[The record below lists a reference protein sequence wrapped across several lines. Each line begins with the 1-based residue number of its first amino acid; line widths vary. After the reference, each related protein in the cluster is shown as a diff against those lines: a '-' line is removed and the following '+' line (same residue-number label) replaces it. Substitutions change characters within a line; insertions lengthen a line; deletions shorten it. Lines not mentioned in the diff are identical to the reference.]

1 MLMNGSFSRFSPCVY
16 LKSHIRGQAKNRS
29 KFQFSSFSFASSFFF
44 FSSLSLSLCFL
55 VKKVPRQK
63 KFISTQRGENEMKRM
78 LKQLLNNSLSSISL
92 TSSRFSEVVLLVGG
106 FCRTRTATPTTVAAR
121 GVSSAFTTR
130 SSSRDDGKKSIATS
144 STASSF
150 SSLDGNDDE
159 TANTASGAS
168 KKKNKYPSKFDSN
181 EKVNKDFTP
190 NRYQTQEENEL
201 KTKQMREVKRK
212 EYLEK
217 IVKSENNRDFQS
229 SDHAN
234 AIGGDGTVTKYYEN
248 VDIREVSSTQNQ
260 YEILLDGKPLK
271 SPKRAQ
277 FVLPNKLLASAI
289 ATEWATQED
298 DLIRPFTMPLMQL
311 SSTALDHM
319 SDYATFDF
327 HVKKLLEFFDAD
339 QAVVAHPSGSELRE
353 IQLKTLKKVHD
364 WARREFGEQL
374 NLSSDSIFAQPQPEE
389 VKLLM
394 EKRLRSLSPW
404 EMTCTFAAAAAAKS
418 LLIGLALNRN
428 IIDPEEALKCARV
441 EEDYQIERHGFV
453 EGGHDI
459 DISDLRV
466 RLTAPHALNLI
477 LKAKM
482 GTM

>member
-1 MLMNGSFSRFSPCVY
+1 MKAMMKMGKAPPRFATTTTTTRAFGFV
-16 LKSHIRGQAKNRS
+16 A
-29 KFQFSSFSFASSFFF
+29 ASS
-44 FSSLSLSLCFL
+44 SSLSADATGGGGGGGGGGA
-55 VKKVPRQK
+55 KTR
-63 KFISTQRGENEMKRM
+63 KR
-78 LKQLLNNSLSSISL
+78 
-92 TSSRFSEVVLLVGG
+92 
-106 FCRTRTATPTTVAAR
+106 
-121 GVSSAFTTR
+121 
-130 SSSRDDGKKSIATS
+130 
-144 STASSF
+144 
-150 SSLDGNDDE
+150 
-159 TANTASGAS
+159 
-168 KKKNKYPSKFDSN
+168 YPSKFDSN
-181 EKVNKDFTP
+181 AKANPDFTP
-190 NRYQTQEENEL
+190 DRYQTREENEL
-201 KTKQMREVKRK
+201 KTKTMKELKRN

-217 IVKSENNRDFQS
+217 IEKSQNKRDFQS
-229 SDHAN
+229 SDHSN
-234 AIGGDGTVTKYYEN
+234 AIAGDGTVAKYYEN
-248 VDIREVSSTQNQ
+248 VDIREVGGGGGGASNASSSNQ

-277 FVLPNKLLASAI
+277 FILPNKLLACAI

-339 QAVVAHPSGSELRE
+339 QAVVAHPNGSELRE

-364 WARREFGEQL
+364 WARREFGDQL

-428 IIDPEEALKCARV
+428 IIDAEEALKCARV

-477 LKAKM
+477 LKAK
-482 GTM
+482 TTPSS

>member
-1 MLMNGSFSRFSPCVY
+1 
-16 LKSHIRGQAKNRS
+16 
-29 KFQFSSFSFASSFFF
+29 
-44 FSSLSLSLCFL
+44 
-55 VKKVPRQK
+55 
-63 KFISTQRGENEMKRM
+63 MKRM
-78 LKQLLNNSLSSISL
+78 LKQLLINNSKSSISL

-277 FVLPNKLLASAI
+277 FILPNKLLASAI

>member
-1 MLMNGSFSRFSPCVY
+1 V
-16 LKSHIRGQAKNRS
+16 
-29 KFQFSSFSFASSFFF
+29 
-44 FSSLSLSLCFL
+44 
-55 VKKVPRQK
+55 
-63 KFISTQRGENEMKRM
+63 
-78 LKQLLNNSLSSISL
+78 
-92 TSSRFSEVVLLVGG
+92 
-106 FCRTRTATPTTVAAR
+106 TPTVAAR
-121 GVSSAFTTR
+121 VSSAFTR
-130 SSSRDDGKKSIATS
+130 SSSRVGKKIHRDS

-159 TANTASGAS
+159 TANASSAS

-190 NRYQTQEENEL
+190 NRYQTQEENVL

-277 FVLPNKLLASAI
+277 FILPNKLLASAI

-311 SSTALDHM
+311 SSTAL
-319 SDYATFDF
+319 
-327 HVKKLLEFFDAD
+327 
-339 QAVVAHPSGSELRE
+339 GSHE
-353 IQLKTLKKVHD
+353 
-364 WARREFGEQL
+364 
-374 NLSSDSIFAQPQPEE
+374 
-389 VKLLM
+389 
-394 EKRLRSLSPW
+394 RLR
-404 EMTCTFAAAAAAKS
+404 
-418 LLIGLALNRN
+418 
-428 IIDPEEALKCARV
+428 DV
-441 EEDYQIERHGFV
+441 
-453 EGGHDI
+453 
-459 DISDLRV
+459 
-466 RLTAPHALNLI
+466 
-477 LKAKM
+477 
-482 GTM
+482 

>member
-1 MLMNGSFSRFSPCVY
+1 MVVVVVVMVMVVVVRKREEVPVQVRFERKGRSGFHSGSIPNARRKRTENQNDERIETKRILGKDRKESKQTRFSIERS
-16 LKSHIRGQAKNRS
+16 LERHRGRWN
-29 KFQFSSFSFASSFFF
+29 
-44 FSSLSLSLCFL
+44 
-55 VKKVPRQK
+55 
-63 KFISTQRGENEMKRM
+63 
-78 LKQLLNNSLSSISL
+78 
-92 TSSRFSEVVLLVGG
+92 
-106 FCRTRTATPTTVAAR
+106 VA
-121 GVSSAFTTR
+121 
-130 SSSRDDGKKSIATS
+130 
-144 STASSF
+144 
-150 SSLDGNDDE
+150 
-159 TANTASGAS
+159 
-168 KKKNKYPSKFDSN
+168 
-181 EKVNKDFTP
+181 
-190 NRYQTQEENEL
+190 
-201 KTKQMREVKRK
+201 
-212 EYLEK
+212 
-217 IVKSENNRDFQS
+217 
-229 SDHAN
+229 
-234 AIGGDGTVTKYYEN
+234 KYYEN
-248 VDIREVSSTQNQ
+248 VDIREVGGGGALNASSSNQ

-277 FVLPNKLLASAI
+277 FILPNKLLACAI

-339 QAVVAHPSGSELRE
+339 QAVVAHPNGSELRE

-364 WARREFGEQL
+364 WARREFGDQL

-428 IIDPEEALKCARV
+428 IIDAEEALKCARV

-477 LKAKM
+477 LKAK
-482 GTM
+482 TTPSS

>member
-1 MLMNGSFSRFSPCVY
+1 
-16 LKSHIRGQAKNRS
+16 
-29 KFQFSSFSFASSFFF
+29 
-44 FSSLSLSLCFL
+44 
-55 VKKVPRQK
+55 
-63 KFISTQRGENEMKRM
+63 MKRI
-78 LKQLLNNSLSSISL
+78 LN
-92 TSSRFSEVVLLVGG
+92 TVV
-106 FCRTRTATPTTVAAR
+106 TAR
-121 GVSSAFTTR
+121 VSSAFTR
-130 SSSRDDGKKSIATS
+130 SSPSSSSSGFCRGVFFVSSSYSTRDDDDLILRATTQRMMMMMNSKKSIATS
-144 STASSF
+144 TASF
-150 SSLDGNDDE
+150 TSLDDGKR
-159 TANTASGAS
+159 
-168 KKKNKYPSKFDSN
+168 KKKLYPSKFDSN

-277 FVLPNKLLASAI
+277 FILPNKLLASAI

>member
-1 MLMNGSFSRFSPCVY
+1 MTKTTKTIHQDCSADDS
-16 LKSHIRGQAKNRS
+16 
-29 KFQFSSFSFASSFFF
+29 
-44 FSSLSLSLCFL
+44 
-55 VKKVPRQK
+55 
-63 KFISTQRGENEMKRM
+63 E
-78 LKQLLNNSLSSISL
+78 SL
-92 TSSRFSEVVLLVGG
+92 T
-106 FCRTRTATPTTVAAR
+106 
-121 GVSSAFTTR
+121 
-130 SSSRDDGKKSIATS
+130 KSIATS
-144 STASSF
+144 TASS
-150 SSLDGNDDE
+150 DGNDDE
-159 TANTASGAS
+159 TANTSS
-168 KKKNKYPSKFDSN
+168 TTSSKKNKNTKKLYPSKFDSN

-190 NRYQTQEENEL
+190 NRYQTREENEL

-277 FVLPNKLLASAI
+277 FILPNKLLASAI

-339 QAVVAHPSGSELRE
+339 QAV
-353 IQLKTLKKVHD
+353 LKTLKKVHD

-374 NLSSDSIFAQPQPEE
+374 NLSLDSIFAQPQPEE

-482 GTM
+482 GTTM

>member
-1 MLMNGSFSRFSPCVY
+1 MPKEYHHQLFRFIIQYKIQKRLYKQTKFEKKMTKTNAIWSAASSAGAAALLCTFSTAAAAASAAAASSVGR
-16 LKSHIRGQAKNRS
+16 RS
-29 KFQFSSFSFASSFFF
+29 KASSTVLLRRHHHHHHVVHFEKKSAKVAMMMMMMGKTQPNRGFATTTTMKTTTRAF
-44 FSSLSLSLCFL
+44 GFVASSSSSLSADATGGGGGDGDGGGSA
-55 VKKVPRQK
+55 KTR
-63 KFISTQRGENEMKRM
+63 KR
-78 LKQLLNNSLSSISL
+78 
-92 TSSRFSEVVLLVGG
+92 
-106 FCRTRTATPTTVAAR
+106 
-121 GVSSAFTTR
+121 
-130 SSSRDDGKKSIATS
+130 
-144 STASSF
+144 
-150 SSLDGNDDE
+150 
-159 TANTASGAS
+159 
-168 KKKNKYPSKFDSN
+168 YPSKFDSN
-181 EKVNKDFTP
+181 AKANPDFTP
-190 NRYQTQEENEL
+190 DRYQTREENEQ
-201 KTKQMREVKRK
+201 KTKTMKELKRN

-217 IVKSENNRDFQS
+217 IEKSQNKRDFQS
-229 SDHAN
+229 SDHSN
-234 AIGGDGTVTKYYEN
+234 AIAGDGTVAKYYEN
-248 VDIREVSSTQNQ
+248 VDIREVGGGGASNASSSNQ

-277 FVLPNKLLASAI
+277 FILPNKLLACAI

-339 QAVVAHPSGSELRE
+339 QAVVAHPNGSELRE

-364 WARREFGEQL
+364 WARREFGDQL

-428 IIDPEEALKCARV
+428 IIDAEEALKCARV

-477 LKAKM
+477 LKAK
-482 GTM
+482 TTPSS

>member
-1 MLMNGSFSRFSPCVY
+1 MY
-16 LKSHIRGQAKNRS
+16 LKSHLNQKRKVKQTGKKSLS
-29 KFQFSSFSFASSFFF
+29 KFLLFCLLLFFRLFSFF
-44 FSSLSLSLCFL
+44 CFL

-78 LKQLLNNSLSSISL
+78 LKQLLIDNSKSSVSL
-92 TSSRFSEVVLLVGG
+92 TSSRFSEEVVLLVGG

-277 FVLPNKLLASAI
+277 FILPNKLLASAI

>member
-1 MLMNGSFSRFSPCVY
+1 
-16 LKSHIRGQAKNRS
+16 
-29 KFQFSSFSFASSFFF
+29 
-44 FSSLSLSLCFL
+44 
-55 VKKVPRQK
+55 
-63 KFISTQRGENEMKRM
+63 MKRI
-78 LKQLLNNSLSSISL
+78 LSSRNATTTTGAAAAAARYFRRRFVFFRDGFDGFGGGAFAATATANNNNVNNNKNKNAASMKSRKRYFATS
-92 TSSRFSEVVLLVGG
+92 TSSSVDRDKREGDVADSGDG
-106 FCRTRTATPTTVAAR
+106 FTATTTTTPTTR
-121 GVSSAFTTR
+121 
-130 SSSRDDGKKSIATS
+130 KK
-144 STASSF
+144 
-150 SSLDGNDDE
+150 
-159 TANTASGAS
+159 
-168 KKKNKYPSKFDSN
+168 KYPSKFDSN
-181 EKVNKDFTP
+181 EKANKDFTP
-190 NRYQTQEENEL
+190 DRYQTQEENEQ
-201 KTKQMREVKRK
+201 KTKRMRELKRQ

-217 IVKSENNRDFQS
+217 IVKSENKRDFQS

-234 AIGGDGTVTKYYEN
+234 AIGGDGTVAKYYEN
-248 VDIREVSSTQNQ
+248 VDIREVIGSAAGGSESSSTNQ

-277 FVLPNKLLASAI
+277 FILPNKLLACAI

-364 WARREFGEQL
+364 WARREFGDQL

-404 EMTCTFAAAAAAKS
+404 EMTCTFAAAAASKS

-428 IIDPEEALKCARV
+428 IIDPEEALECARV

-477 LKAKM
+477 LKAKT
-482 GTM
+482 GTS

>member
-1 MLMNGSFSRFSPCVY
+1 
-16 LKSHIRGQAKNRS
+16 
-29 KFQFSSFSFASSFFF
+29 
-44 FSSLSLSLCFL
+44 
-55 VKKVPRQK
+55 
-63 KFISTQRGENEMKRM
+63 
-78 LKQLLNNSLSSISL
+78 
-92 TSSRFSEVVLLVGG
+92 
-106 FCRTRTATPTTVAAR
+106 
-121 GVSSAFTTR
+121 
-130 SSSRDDGKKSIATS
+130 
-144 STASSF
+144 
-150 SSLDGNDDE
+150 
-159 TANTASGAS
+159 
-168 KKKNKYPSKFDSN
+168 
-181 EKVNKDFTP
+181 
-190 NRYQTQEENEL
+190 
-201 KTKQMREVKRK
+201 
-212 EYLEK
+212 
-217 IVKSENNRDFQS
+217 
-229 SDHAN
+229 
-234 AIGGDGTVTKYYEN
+234 
-248 VDIREVSSTQNQ
+248 
-260 YEILLDGKPLK
+260 
-271 SPKRAQ
+271 
-277 FVLPNKLLASAI
+277 
-289 ATEWATQED
+289 
-298 DLIRPFTMPLMQL
+298 MPLMQL

>member
-1 MLMNGSFSRFSPCVY
+1 
-16 LKSHIRGQAKNRS
+16 
-29 KFQFSSFSFASSFFF
+29 
-44 FSSLSLSLCFL
+44 
-55 VKKVPRQK
+55 
-63 KFISTQRGENEMKRM
+63 MKRL
-78 LKQLLNNSLSSISL
+78 LKQLLNSSSL
-92 TSSRFSEVVLLVGG
+92 TSSLTSSQSEVVFGG
-106 FCRTRTATPTTVAAR
+106 WCRANTTATTAVAAR
-121 GVSSAFTTR
+121 VSSAPR
-130 SSSRDDGKKSIATS
+130 SSSCRTKSIATS
-144 STASSF
+144 TASS
-150 SSLDGNDDE
+150 DGNDDE
-159 TANTASGAS
+159 TANTSS
-168 KKKNKYPSKFDSN
+168 TTSSKKNKNTKKLYPSKFDSN

-190 NRYQTQEENEL
+190 NRYQTREENEL

-248 VDIREVSSTQNQ
+248 VDIREVSSTQSQ

-277 FVLPNKLLASAI
+277 FILPNKLLASAI

>member
-1 MLMNGSFSRFSPCVY
+1 
-16 LKSHIRGQAKNRS
+16 
-29 KFQFSSFSFASSFFF
+29 
-44 FSSLSLSLCFL
+44 
-55 VKKVPRQK
+55 
-63 KFISTQRGENEMKRM
+63 MKRM
-78 LKQLLNNSLSSISL
+78 LNTIV
-92 TSSRFSEVVLLVGG
+92 TPVV
-106 FCRTRTATPTTVAAR
+106 TAR
-121 GVSSAFTTR
+121 VSSAFTR
-130 SSSRDDGKKSIATS
+130 SSSSSSSSGFCRGVFLVSSSYSTRDDLMRATTQRMMMMMMKRTKSIGT
-144 STASSF
+144 STASS
-150 SSLDGNDDE
+150 SSLDDG
-159 TANTASGAS
+159 
-168 KKKNKYPSKFDSN
+168 KRKNKYPSKFDSN

-190 NRYQTQEENEL
+190 NRYQTQEENVL

-277 FVLPNKLLASAI
+277 FILPNKLLASAI

>member
-1 MLMNGSFSRFSPCVY
+1 MKAMMKMGKAPPRFATTTTRAFGFV
-16 LKSHIRGQAKNRS
+16 A
-29 KFQFSSFSFASSFFF
+29 ASS
-44 FSSLSLSLCFL
+44 SSLSADATGGGGGGGGGGA
-55 VKKVPRQK
+55 KTR
-63 KFISTQRGENEMKRM
+63 KR
-78 LKQLLNNSLSSISL
+78 
-92 TSSRFSEVVLLVGG
+92 
-106 FCRTRTATPTTVAAR
+106 
-121 GVSSAFTTR
+121 
-130 SSSRDDGKKSIATS
+130 
-144 STASSF
+144 
-150 SSLDGNDDE
+150 
-159 TANTASGAS
+159 
-168 KKKNKYPSKFDSN
+168 YPSKFDSN
-181 EKVNKDFTP
+181 AKANPDFTP
-190 NRYQTQEENEL
+190 DRYQTREENEQ
-201 KTKQMREVKRK
+201 KTKTMKELKRN

-217 IVKSENNRDFQS
+217 IEKSQNKRDFQS
-229 SDHAN
+229 SDHSN
-234 AIGGDGTVTKYYEN
+234 AIAGDGTVAKYYEN
-248 VDIREVSSTQNQ
+248 VDIREVGGGGGGASNASSSNQ

-277 FVLPNKLLASAI
+277 FILPNKLLACAI

-339 QAVVAHPSGSELRE
+339 QAVVAHPNGSELRE

-364 WARREFGEQL
+364 WARREFGDQL

-428 IIDPEEALKCARV
+428 IIDAEEALKCARV

-477 LKAKM
+477 LKAK
-482 GTM
+482 TTPSS

>member
-1 MLMNGSFSRFSPCVY
+1 MKAMMKMGKAPPRFATTTTTTRAFGFV
-16 LKSHIRGQAKNRS
+16 A
-29 KFQFSSFSFASSFFF
+29 ASS
-44 FSSLSLSLCFL
+44 SSLSADATGGGGGGA
-55 VKKVPRQK
+55 KTR
-63 KFISTQRGENEMKRM
+63 KR
-78 LKQLLNNSLSSISL
+78 
-92 TSSRFSEVVLLVGG
+92 
-106 FCRTRTATPTTVAAR
+106 
-121 GVSSAFTTR
+121 
-130 SSSRDDGKKSIATS
+130 
-144 STASSF
+144 
-150 SSLDGNDDE
+150 
-159 TANTASGAS
+159 
-168 KKKNKYPSKFDSN
+168 YPSKFDSN
-181 EKVNKDFTP
+181 AKANPDFTP
-190 NRYQTQEENEL
+190 DRYQTREENEQ
-201 KTKQMREVKRK
+201 KTKTMKELKRN

-217 IVKSENNRDFQS
+217 IEKSQNKRDFQS
-229 SDHAN
+229 SDHSN
-234 AIGGDGTVTKYYEN
+234 AIAGDGTVAKYYEN
-248 VDIREVSSTQNQ
+248 VDIREVGGGGGASNASSSNQ

-277 FVLPNKLLASAI
+277 FILPNKLLACAI

-339 QAVVAHPSGSELRE
+339 QAVVAHPNGSELRE

-364 WARREFGEQL
+364 WARREFGDQL

-428 IIDPEEALKCARV
+428 IIDAEEALKCARV

-477 LKAKM
+477 LKAK
-482 GTM
+482 TTPSS

>member
-1 MLMNGSFSRFSPCVY
+1 MCVF
-16 LKSHIRGQAKNRS
+16 KKPHISEVKQKIARNFNFLLFCLQNAC
-29 KFQFSSFSFASSFFF
+29 FFF
-44 FSSLSLSLCFL
+44 FFRLFSFFCFL
-55 VKKVPRQK
+55 VK
-63 KFISTQRGENEMKRM
+63 KFISTQKRGENEMKRM
-78 LKQLLNNSLSSISL
+78 LKQLLENSKSSISL
-92 TSSRFSEVVLLVGG
+92 TSSRCSEVVLRVGG
-106 FCRTRTATPTTVAAR
+106 FCRTTTATPTTVAAR

-130 SSSRDDGKKSIATS
+130 SSSRDGKKSIATS

-159 TANTASGAS
+159 TANTASSAS

-190 NRYQTQEENEL
+190 NRYQTQEENVL

-277 FVLPNKLLASAI
+277 FILPNKLLASAI

>member
-1 MLMNGSFSRFSPCVY
+1 MTKTNAIWSAASSSAGAAAGALLCTFSTAAAAASAAAASSVGR
-16 LKSHIRGQAKNRS
+16 RS
-29 KFQFSSFSFASSFFF
+29 KASSTLTTTMKTTTRAFGFVASF
-44 FSSLSLSLCFL
+44 TSSSLSAADATGGGGGDGDGDGGGSA
-55 VKKVPRQK
+55 KTR
-63 KFISTQRGENEMKRM
+63 KR
-78 LKQLLNNSLSSISL
+78 
-92 TSSRFSEVVLLVGG
+92 
-106 FCRTRTATPTTVAAR
+106 
-121 GVSSAFTTR
+121 
-130 SSSRDDGKKSIATS
+130 
-144 STASSF
+144 
-150 SSLDGNDDE
+150 
-159 TANTASGAS
+159 
-168 KKKNKYPSKFDSN
+168 YPSKFDSN
-181 EKVNKDFTP
+181 AKANPDFTP
-190 NRYQTQEENEL
+190 DRYQTREENEQ
-201 KTKQMREVKRK
+201 KTKTMKELKRN

-217 IVKSENNRDFQS
+217 IEKSQNKRDFQS
-229 SDHAN
+229 SDHSN
-234 AIGGDGTVTKYYEN
+234 AIAGDGTVAKYYEN
-248 VDIREVSSTQNQ
+248 VDIREVGGGGASNASSSNQ

-277 FVLPNKLLASAI
+277 FILPNKLLACAI

-339 QAVVAHPSGSELRE
+339 QAVVAHPNGSELRE

-364 WARREFGEQL
+364 WARREFGDQL

-428 IIDPEEALKCARV
+428 IIDAEEALKCARV

-477 LKAKM
+477 LKAK
-482 GTM
+482 TTPSS

>member
-29 KFQFSSFSFASSFFF
+29 KFQFSSFLFACFFF
-44 FSSLSLSLCFL
+44 FFRLFSAVCFL
-55 VKKVPRQK
+55 VKKFPQK

-78 LKQLLNNSLSSISL
+78 LKQLLINNSKSSVSL

>member
-1 MLMNGSFSRFSPCVY
+1 MTKTKAIWSAASSSSSAGAKAAAALLCTFSTAAAASAASSVGR
-16 LKSHIRGQAKNRS
+16 RS
-29 KFQFSSFSFASSFFF
+29 KASS
-44 FSSLSLSLCFL
+44 
-55 VKKVPRQK
+55 
-63 KFISTQRGENEMKRM
+63 T
-78 LKQLLNNSLSSISL
+78 
-92 TSSRFSEVVLLVGG
+92 VLLRRHHHHHVVH
-106 FCRTRTATPTTVAAR
+106 FE
-121 GVSSAFTTR
+121 
-130 SSSRDDGKKSIATS
+130 KKSAKVATMMMMMMMGK
-144 STASSF
+144 TQ
-150 SSLDGNDDE
+150 
-159 TANTASGAS
+159 
-168 KKKNKYPSKFDSN
+168 
-181 EKVNKDFTP
+181 P
-190 NRYQTQEENEL
+190 NRGFFATTTTMKQTREENEQ
-201 KTKQMREVKRK
+201 KTKTMKELKRN

-217 IVKSENNRDFQS
+217 IEKSQNKRDFQS
-229 SDHAN
+229 SDHSN
-234 AIGGDGTVTKYYEN
+234 AIAGDGTVAKYYEN
-248 VDIREVSSTQNQ
+248 VDIREVGGGGASNASSSNQ

-277 FVLPNKLLASAI
+277 FILPNKLLACAI

-339 QAVVAHPSGSELRE
+339 QAVVAHPNGSELRE

-364 WARREFGEQL
+364 WARREFGDQL

-428 IIDPEEALKCARV
+428 IIDAEEALKCARV

-477 LKAKM
+477 LKAK
-482 GTM
+482 TTPSS

>member
-1 MLMNGSFSRFSPCVY
+1 MN
-16 LKSHIRGQAKNRS
+16 
-29 KFQFSSFSFASSFFF
+29 KF
-44 FSSLSLSLCFL
+44 
-55 VKKVPRQK
+55 PQK

-78 LKQLLNNSLSSISL
+78 LKQLLNNNSKSSISL

-130 SSSRDDGKKSIATS
+130 SSSRDGKKSIATS

-159 TANTASGAS
+159 TANTASSAS

-277 FVLPNKLLASAI
+277 FILPNKLLASAI